1 MASLGAALREHPHW
15 GELSDTAGA
24 TAHLQ
29 VSLGL
34 QNKGCCHLYS
44 YIHSDVSVEGGS
56 HYCFPASAVR
66 VRIAPKTFLV
76 CILSALKVLILDIFN
91 AVLLQNVL
99 PMTET

>member
-34 QNKGCCHLYS
+34 QNKGCCHFYS
-44 YIHSDVSVEGGS
+44 YIHSDVSAEVGRWESLLLSSECSKSENCSKG
-56 HYCFPASAVR
+56 
-66 VRIAPKTFLV
+66 FLGLYLV
-76 CILSALKVLILDIFN
+76 GFESLNSGHF
-91 AVLLQNVL
+91 
-99 PMTET
+99 